1 MQASLTASRTSS
13 FWLALVV
20 FLAVFALLGGVAFAQ
35 EQPVLSEDEARRLAA
50 SISEIRPILDQHHQL
65 DAFVN
70 YHAGDDAWDVSWRN
84 PFNSRRL
91 VYVRIDDDTGRILRR
106 TIDPEAYMDI
116 LPSLSEE
123 TAIEIAREQEPVA
136 REIASID
143 DPRPTARLENGE
155 WTVSFFDDSG
165 EAARVLID
173 DISGGVNEVMVG
185 PQVAWQ
191 MARGYDGAFGRV
203 VNEPYVWLPL
213 CFIFLLPFFDIR
225 RPWRL
230 FNLDLLVLLSFTVS
244 HYYFNQGEIF
254 TSVPLAYPPLA
265 WLFLRLAWVWLRPGR
280 HRAGAAQ
287 EAGIT
292 TEPPGPRLN
301 FPPRVLLAGL
311 ALLLLF
317 RIVINVAD
325 SNVVDVGYSG
335 VVGGHQILQG
345 QTPYGNMP
353 DDNENGDTYG
363 PLNYLIYAPLV
374 KIM

>member
-292 TEPPGPRLN
+292 T
-301 FPPRVLLAGL
+301 
-311 ALLLLF
+311 
-317 RIVINVAD
+317 
-325 SNVVDVGYSG
+325 
-335 VVGGHQILQG
+335 
-345 QTPYGNMP
+345 
-353 DDNENGDTYG
+353 
-363 PLNYLIYAPLV
+363 
-374 KIM
+374 